1 MTELPLLAVANFTQI
16 KGGRH
21 LFENLSFEVMA
32 GQLVVIKGPN
42 GSGKTTLLRCLA
54 GIPDAY
60 PGIIKS
66 PDITT
71 SYVGH
76 LNALKPRLTVY
87 QNLLQQT
94 SATLDQVTTTLRTRD
109 LLPLQDREVR
119 TLSVG
124 QRRQIA
130 LARLPLSG
138 AKLWLVDEP
147 TTHLDAAATAQF
159 WSTLEAHLTAGGACV
174 LTSHTSVP
182 LPEATVVT
190 LDE

>member
-1 MTELPLLAVANFTQI
+1 MTELPFLKVANFTQI

-21 LFENLSFEVMA
+21 LFENLSFEVFS
-32 GQLVVIKGPN
+32 GQVVVLRGPN

-60 PGIIKS
+60 LGIIKS
-66 PDITT
+66 PDTTT

-76 LNALKPRLTVY
+76 LNALKTRLTVQ

-94 SATLDQVTTTLRTRD
+94 NASHEQLTTTLRARD
-109 LLPLQDREVR
+109 LLPLQNREVR
-119 TLSVG
+119 ALSVG

-130 LARLPLSG
+130 LTRLPLSG

-147 TTHLDAAATAQF
+147 TTHLDAAATEQF
-159 WSTLEAHLTAGGACV
+159 WTALKAHLNAGGACI
-174 LTSHTSVP
+174 LTSHTPVP
-182 LPEATVVT
+182 FLEAIEVT